1 MYIRR
6 SVYVLCPGVVIVK
19 NVNANLENCIVTL
32 EKLQAKTEQYTT
44 KGTIQNNQEFRGKY
58 LTNIISIDMRKNLD
72 IIIDPAASETF
83 MPLVSFMPTGLLR
96 LADVFR
102 GYRKRPMVWNGLMQV
117 IENK

>member
-1 MYIRR
+1 
-6 SVYVLCPGVVIVK
+6 
-19 NVNANLENCIVTL
+19 
-32 EKLQAKTEQYTT
+32 
-44 KGTIQNNQEFRGKY
+44 
-58 LTNIISIDMRKNLD
+58 MRKNLD